1 MTDSLLRPGALIGG
15 ALLVASAVAVVV
27 VTKGRQR
34 DAAAPVPSVVVVT
47 SAAPSVSSEPPL
59 ALPILEAEPAV
70 DAKLIP
76 RLQMPFPAGFVVL
89 CSQGNASEQG
99 QTHSLPQNLHALDFS
114 NRVLAEVPVVAAAAG
129 TVAYVFERAA
139 DDDPDGG
146 SGYGNQVRLLHEHGL
161 FTLYAHLDRVSVR
174 VGQRLAPGQKL
185 GTMGRTG
192 LAGDRHLHFSLHH
205 GAIDRDGVPN
215 TLAIPALVT
224 RELDSS
230 DDFHPRA
237 SGELRCSSTKNP
249 WSGAIYASD
258 NQGTAT
264 PRAVGP
270 NAQEAEAALRRSVAR
285 RALIWDLSQ
294 RVPYVTSGEYRSLLE
309 PLLTEAPEDPVTQ
322 YTWAVEVELPA
333 RRFQAAKKH
342 LDLAE
347 KSAKS
352 PALFEPWLAGWIAAR
367 RGTIALMQSRP
378 DEAQRHFEQASEL
391 LPIDEIDA
399 YIQRERARFLPGSS
413 ID

>member
-1 MTDSLLRPGALIGG
+1 MRLLGPKGLIGG
-15 ALLVASAVAVVV
+15 SLLVASAVAVAVGTRGPLRDKAPPVPPVV
-27 VTKGRQR
+27 VSIPT
-34 DAAAPVPSVVVVT
+34 PSL
-47 SAAPSVSSEPPL
+47 SSEPPL
-59 ALPILEAEPAV
+59 ALPILEAEPAI

-129 TVAYVFERAA
+129 TVAYVFERAT

-174 VGQRLAPGQKL
+174 LGQRLAPGQKL

-230 DDFHPRA
+230 EDFRPRA

-249 WSGAIYASD
+249 WSGALYASD
-258 NQGTAT
+258 NHGTAA

-270 NAQEAEAALRRSVAR
+270 NLQEAEAALRRSVAR
-285 RALIWDLSQ
+285 RALIWELSQ

-309 PLLTEAPEDPVTQ
+309 PLLTEAPDDPVTQ

-342 LDLAE
+342 LDIAE

-378 DEAQRHFEQASEL
+378 DEAERHFEQASEQ

-399 YIQRERARFLPGSS
+399 YIRQDRERFGVR
-413 ID
+413 